1 MSSPN
6 SKFEKFNN
14 SIQLIKNKKIDSI
27 YFLMGEDQ
35 FLQSFFINQLE
46 TELSKVAS
54 IDKIILSVEE
64 YGSKEIIS
72 KINQSDLF
80 SSRKIIILRSPNS
93 LRGKT
98 RDELL
103 DYCFNPS
110 SDKYLVLIQ
119 DEFSLKNKLIKGLAS
134 NSTAVSTST
143 PFDNEL
149 KMWVSFFFKENGFE
163 NIPAKIIDDLINI
176 FGESVF
182 TIKNEIDKLCLG
194 MAPNSDL
201 NDLVLNEDIHIG
213 RSYKKFEL
221 FNYIGRRDIF
231 SSIKLGRSLV
241 SKDSSM
247 LDLIR
252 PLNELF
258 QELLFIKIFKGTNRP
273 HNSFS
278 LLTPSIRK
286 NIPQYA
292 NNFTS
297 KEIVQA
303 IRKLAYIDKQIK
315 TSKIDDKSAITE
327 FIYSTTNNE

>member
-6 SKFEKFNN
+6 SIFKKFNN
-14 SIQLIKNKKIDSI
+14 SIQHIKNKTIDSI
-27 YFLMGEDQ
+27 YFLMGDDQ
-35 FLQSFFINQLE
+35 FLQSYFINQLE
-46 TELSKVAS
+46 TELTKVAS

-64 YGSKEIIS
+64 FGSKEIIS
-72 KINQSDLF
+72 KINESDLF

-103 DYCFNPS
+103 EYCLSPS

-119 DEFSLKNKLIKGLAS
+119 DEFSLKNKFIKGLAS

-149 KMWVSFFFKENGFE
+149 KMWVSFFFKKNGFE
-163 NIPAKIIDDLINI
+163 NIPAKIIDDLISI

-201 NDLVLNEDIHIG
+201 NDVVLNEDIHLG

-231 SSIKLGRSLV
+231 SSLKLGRSLV

-278 LLTPSIRK
+278 LLSPSIRK

-327 FIYSTTNNE
+327 FIYSTTSNE

>member
-1 MSSPN
+1 
-6 SKFEKFNN
+6 
-14 SIQLIKNKKIDSI
+14 
-27 YFLMGEDQ
+27 MGDDQ

-46 TELSKVAS
+46 TELTKVAS

-64 YGSKEIIS
+64 FGSKEIIS
-72 KINQSDLF
+72 KINESDLF

-103 DYCFNPS
+103 EYCLSPS

-119 DEFSLKNKLIKGLAS
+119 DEFSLKNKFIKGLAS

-149 KMWVSFFFKENGFE
+149 KMWVSFFFKKNGFE
-163 NIPAKIIDDLINI
+163 NIPAKIIDDLISI

-201 NDLVLNEDIHIG
+201 NDVVLNEDIHLG

-231 SSIKLGRSLV
+231 SSLKLGRSLV

-278 LLTPSIRK
+278 LLSPSIRK

-303 IRKLAYIDKQIK
+303 IRKLANIDKQIK

-327 FIYSTTNNE
+327 FIYSTTSNE

>member
-27 YFLMGEDQ
+27 YFLMGDDQ

-163 NIPAKIIDDLINI
+163 NIPAKIIDDLISI

-201 NDLVLNEDIHIG
+201 NDVVLNEDIHIG

-303 IRKLAYIDKQIK
+303 IRKLAHIDKQIK

>member
-1 MSSPN
+1 
-6 SKFEKFNN
+6 
-14 SIQLIKNKKIDSI
+14 
-27 YFLMGEDQ
+27 MGDDQ

-46 TELSKVAS
+46 TELTKVAS

-64 YGSKEIIS
+64 FGSKEIIS
-72 KINQSDLF
+72 KINESDLF

-103 DYCFNPS
+103 EYCLSPS

-119 DEFSLKNKLIKGLAS
+119 DEFSLKNKFIKGLAS

-149 KMWVSFFFKENGFE
+149 KMWVSFFFKKNGFE
-163 NIPAKIIDDLINI
+163 NIPAKIIDDLISI

-194 MAPNSDL
+194 MAPSSDL
-201 NDLVLNEDIHIG
+201 NDVALNEDIHLG

-231 SSIKLGRSLV
+231 SSLKLGRSLV

-278 LLTPSIRK
+278 LLSPSIRK

-327 FIYSTTNNE
+327 FIYSTTSNE

>member
-27 YFLMGEDQ
+27 YFLMGDDQ

-103 DYCFNPS
+103 DYCFNPR

-163 NIPAKIIDDLINI
+163 NIPAKIIDDLISI

-201 NDLVLNEDIHIG
+201 NDVVLNEDIHIG

-303 IRKLAYIDKQIK
+303 IRKLAHIDKQIK

>member
-1 MSSPN
+1 M
-6 SKFEKFNN
+6 EA
-14 SIQLIKNKKIDSI
+14 
-27 YFLMGEDQ
+27 DQ

-46 TELSKVAS
+46 TELTKVAS

-64 YGSKEIIS
+64 FGSKEIIS
-72 KINQSDLF
+72 KINESDLF

-103 DYCFNPS
+103 EYCLSPS

-119 DEFSLKNKLIKGLAS
+119 DEFSLKNKFIKGLAS

-149 KMWVSFFFKENGFE
+149 KMWVSFFFKKNGFE
-163 NIPAKIIDDLINI
+163 NIPAKIIDDLISI

-201 NDLVLNEDIHIG
+201 NDVVLNEDIHLG

-231 SSIKLGRSLV
+231 SSLKLGRSLV

-278 LLTPSIRK
+278 LLSPSIRK

-327 FIYSTTNNE
+327 FIYSTTSNE

>member
-1 MSSPN
+1 
-6 SKFEKFNN
+6 
-14 SIQLIKNKKIDSI
+14 
-27 YFLMGEDQ
+27 MGDDQ

-46 TELSKVAS
+46 TELTKAAS

-64 YGSKEIIS
+64 FGSKEIIS
-72 KINQSDLF
+72 KINESDLF

-103 DYCFNPS
+103 EYCLSPS

-119 DEFSLKNKLIKGLAS
+119 DEFSLKNKFIKGLAS
-134 NSTAVSTST
+134 NSTTVSTST

-149 KMWVSFFFKENGFE
+149 EMWVSFFFKKNGFE
-163 NIPAKIIDDLINI
+163 NIPAKIIDDLISI

-194 MAPNSDL
+194 MGPNSDL
-201 NDLVLNEDIHIG
+201 NDVVLNEDIYLG

-231 SSIKLGRSLV
+231 SSLKLGRSLV

-273 HNSFS
+273 RNSFS
-278 LLTPSIRK
+278 LLSPSIRK

-303 IRKLAYIDKQIK
+303 IRKLAHIDKQIK

>member
-27 YFLMGEDQ
+27 YFLMGDDQ

-163 NIPAKIIDDLINI
+163 NIPAKIIDDLISI

-201 NDLVLNEDIHIG
+201 NDVVLNEDIHIG
-213 RSYKKFEL
+213 RSYKKFEF

>member
-1 MSSPN
+1 
-6 SKFEKFNN
+6 
-14 SIQLIKNKKIDSI
+14 
-27 YFLMGEDQ
+27 MGDDQ

-46 TELSKVAS
+46 TELTKVAS

-64 YGSKEIIS
+64 FGSKEIIS
-72 KINQSDLF
+72 KINESDLF

-103 DYCFNPS
+103 EYCLSPS

-119 DEFSLKNKLIKGLAS
+119 DEFSLKNKFIKGLAS

-149 KMWVSFFFKENGFE
+149 KMWVTFFFKKNGFE
-163 NIPAKIIDDLINI
+163 NIPDKITDDLISI

-201 NDLVLNEDIHIG
+201 NDVVLNEDIHLG

-231 SSIKLGRSLV
+231 SSLKLGRSLV

-278 LLTPSIRK
+278 LLSPSIRK

-327 FIYSTTNNE
+327 FVYSATSNE

>member
-6 SKFEKFNN
+6 SIFEKFNN
-14 SIQLIKNKKIDSI
+14 SIQHIKNKTIDSI
-27 YFLMGEDQ
+27 YFLMGDDQ
-35 FLQSFFINQLE
+35 FLQSYFINQLE
-46 TELSKVAS
+46 TELTKVAS

-64 YGSKEIIS
+64 FGSKEIIS
-72 KINQSDLF
+72 KINESDLF

-103 DYCFNPS
+103 EYCLSPS

-119 DEFSLKNKLIKGLAS
+119 DEFSLKNKFIKGLAS

-149 KMWVSFFFKENGFE
+149 KMWVSFFFKKNGFE
-163 NIPAKIIDDLINI
+163 NIPAKIIDDLISI

-201 NDLVLNEDIHIG
+201 NDVVLNEDIHLG

-231 SSIKLGRSLV
+231 SSLKLGRSLV

-278 LLTPSIRK
+278 LLSPSIRK

-327 FIYSTTNNE
+327 FIYSTTSNE

>member
-1 MSSPN
+1 
-6 SKFEKFNN
+6 
-14 SIQLIKNKKIDSI
+14 
-27 YFLMGEDQ
+27 
-35 FLQSFFINQLE
+35 
-46 TELSKVAS
+46 
-54 IDKIILSVEE
+54 
-64 YGSKEIIS
+64 
-72 KINQSDLF
+72 
-80 SSRKIIILRSPNS
+80 
-93 LRGKT
+93 
-98 RDELL
+98 
-103 DYCFNPS
+103 
-110 SDKYLVLIQ
+110 
-119 DEFSLKNKLIKGLAS
+119 
-134 NSTAVSTST
+134 
-143 PFDNEL
+143 
-149 KMWVSFFFKENGFE
+149 MWVSFFFKKNGFE
-163 NIPAKIIDDLINI
+163 NIPAKITDDLISI

-201 NDLVLNEDIHIG
+201 NDVVLNEDIHLG

-231 SSIKLGRSLV
+231 SSLKLGRSLV

-278 LLTPSIRK
+278 LLSPSIRK

-327 FIYSTTNNE
+327 FIYSTTSNE

>member
-1 MSSPN
+1 
-6 SKFEKFNN
+6 
-14 SIQLIKNKKIDSI
+14 
-27 YFLMGEDQ
+27 MGDDQ

-46 TELSKVAS
+46 TELTKVAS

-64 YGSKEIIS
+64 FGSKEIIS
-72 KINQSDLF
+72 KINDSDLF

-103 DYCFNPS
+103 EYCSSPN

-119 DEFSLKNKLIKGLAS
+119 DEFSLKNKFIKGLAS

-149 KMWVSFFFKENGFE
+149 KMWVTFFFKKNGFE
-163 NIPAKIIDDLINI
+163 NIPDKITDDLISI

-201 NDLVLNEDIHIG
+201 NDVVLNEDIHLG

-231 SSIKLGRSLV
+231 SSLKLGRSLV

-278 LLTPSIRK
+278 LLSPSIRK

-327 FIYSTTNNE
+327 FIYSTTSNE

>member
-27 YFLMGEDQ
+27 YFLMGDDQ

-103 DYCFNPS
+103 DYCFNPR

-163 NIPAKIIDDLINI
+163 NIPAKIIDDLISI

-201 NDLVLNEDIHIG
+201 NDVVLNEDIHIG

-258 QELLFIKIFKGTNRP
+258 QELLFIKIFNGTNRP

>member
-27 YFLMGEDQ
+27 YFLMGDDQ

-163 NIPAKIIDDLINI
+163 NIPAKIIDDLISI

-194 MAPNSDL
+194 LPPNSDL
-201 NDLVLNEDIHIG
+201 NDVVLNEDIHIG

>member
-1 MSSPN
+1 
-6 SKFEKFNN
+6 
-14 SIQLIKNKKIDSI
+14 
-27 YFLMGEDQ
+27 MGDDQ

-46 TELSKVAS
+46 TELTKVAS

-64 YGSKEIIS
+64 FGSKEIIS
-72 KINQSDLF
+72 KINESDLF

-103 DYCFNPS
+103 EYCLSHS

-119 DEFSLKNKLIKGLAS
+119 DEFSLKNKFIKGLAS

-149 KMWVSFFFKENGFE
+149 KIWVSFFFKKNGFE
-163 NIPAKIIDDLINI
+163 NIPAKIIDDLISI

-201 NDLVLNEDIHIG
+201 NDVVLNEDIHLG

-231 SSIKLGRSLV
+231 SSLKLGRSLV

-278 LLTPSIRK
+278 LLSPSIRK

-327 FIYSTTNNE
+327 FIYSTTSNE

>member
-1 MSSPN
+1 
-6 SKFEKFNN
+6 
-14 SIQLIKNKKIDSI
+14 
-27 YFLMGEDQ
+27 
-35 FLQSFFINQLE
+35 
-46 TELSKVAS
+46 
-54 IDKIILSVEE
+54 
-64 YGSKEIIS
+64 
-72 KINQSDLF
+72 
-80 SSRKIIILRSPNS
+80 
-93 LRGKT
+93 
-98 RDELL
+98 
-103 DYCFNPS
+103 
-110 SDKYLVLIQ
+110 
-119 DEFSLKNKLIKGLAS
+119 
-134 NSTAVSTST
+134 
-143 PFDNEL
+143 
-149 KMWVSFFFKENGFE
+149 MWVTFFFKKNGFE
-163 NIPAKIIDDLINI
+163 NIPDKITDDLISI

-194 MAPNSDL
+194 MAPHSDL
-201 NDLVLNEDIHIG
+201 NDVVVNEDIHVG

-231 SSIKLGRSLV
+231 SSLKLGRSLV

-278 LLTPSIRK
+278 LLSPSIRK

-303 IRKLAYIDKQIK
+303 IRKLANIDKQIK

-327 FIYSTTNNE
+327 FIYSTTSNE

>member
-1 MSSPN
+1 MPSSN
-6 SKFEKFNN
+6 SIFKKFNS
-14 SIQLIKNKKIDSI
+14 SIELIKNKKFDSI
-27 YFLMGEDQ
+27 YFLMGDDQ
-35 FLQSFFINQLE
+35 FLQSVFIDQLKD
-46 TELSKVAS
+46 ELSKVGS

-64 YGSKEIIS
+64 FGSKQIIS
-72 KINQSDLF
+72 KINESDLF
-80 SSRKIIILRSPNS
+80 STRKIIILRSPNS

-103 DYCFNPS
+103 DYCLNPI

-119 DEFSLKNKLIKGLAS
+119 DEFSLKNKLVKGLS
-134 NSTAVSTST
+134 TSSTAVSTST
-143 PFDNEL
+143 PFENEL
-149 KMWVSFFFKENGFE
+149 KMWVSYFFKENGFN
-163 NIPAKIIDDLINI
+163 NIPAKIIDDLISI

-194 MAPNSDL
+194 LTTDSNLDSA
-201 NDLVLNEDIHIG
+201 VLNEDIHLG

-221 FNYIGRRDIF
+221 FNYIGKRDIF

-258 QELLFIKIFKGTNRP
+258 QELLFVKIFKGTNRP

-278 LLTPSIRK
+278 LLSPSIRK
-286 NIPQYA
+286 NIPLYA
-292 NNFTS
+292 NNYTS

-303 IRKLAYIDKQIK
+303 IRKLANIDKQIK

-327 FIYSTTNNE
+327 FVFSATSNE

>member
-27 YFLMGEDQ
+27 YFLMGDDQ

-103 DYCFNPS
+103 DYCFNPR

-163 NIPAKIIDDLINI
+163 NIPAKIIDDLISI

-201 NDLVLNEDIHIG
+201 NDVVLNEDIHIG
-213 RSYKKFEL
+213 RSYKKFEF

>member
-6 SKFEKFNN
+6 SIFEKFNN
-14 SIQLIKNKKIDSI
+14 SIQHIKNKRIDSI
-27 YFLMGEDQ
+27 YFLMGDDQ

-46 TELSKVAS
+46 TELTKVAS

-64 YGSKEIIS
+64 FGSKEIIS
-72 KINQSDLF
+72 KINESDLF

-103 DYCFNPS
+103 EYCLSPS

-119 DEFSLKNKLIKGLAS
+119 DEFSLKNKFIKGLAS

-149 KMWVSFFFKENGFE
+149 KMWVSFFFKKNGFE
-163 NIPAKIIDDLINI
+163 NIPAKIIDDLISI

-201 NDLVLNEDIHIG
+201 NDVVLNEDIHLG

-231 SSIKLGRSLV
+231 SSLKLGRSLV

-278 LLTPSIRK
+278 LLSPSIRK

-303 IRKLAYIDKQIK
+303 IRKLANIDKQIK

-327 FIYSTTNNE
+327 FIYSTTSNE

>member
-27 YFLMGEDQ
+27 YFLMGDDQ

-103 DYCFNPS
+103 DYCFNPR

-163 NIPAKIIDDLINI
+163 NIPAKIIDDLISI

-194 MAPNSDL
+194 MAPDSDL
-201 NDLVLNEDIHIG
+201 NDVVLNEDIHIG

>member
-1 MSSPN
+1 M
-6 SKFEKFNN
+6 
-14 SIQLIKNKKIDSI
+14 
-27 YFLMGEDQ
+27 
-35 FLQSFFINQLE
+35 
-46 TELSKVAS
+46 TKVAS

-64 YGSKEIIS
+64 FGSKEIIS
-72 KINQSDLF
+72 KINESDLF

-103 DYCFNPS
+103 EYCLSPS

-119 DEFSLKNKLIKGLAS
+119 DEFSLKNKFIKGLAS

-149 KMWVSFFFKENGFE
+149 KMWVTFFFKKNGFE
-163 NIPAKIIDDLINI
+163 NIPDKITDDLISI

-201 NDLVLNEDIHIG
+201 NDVVLNEDIHLG

-231 SSIKLGRSLV
+231 SSLKLGRSLV

-258 QELLFIKIFKGTNRP
+258 QELLFIKIFKATNRP

-278 LLTPSIRK
+278 LLSPSIRK

>member
-194 MAPNSDL
+194 MAPDSDL
-201 NDLVLNEDIHIG
+201 NDVVLNEDIHIG

>member
-1 MSSPN
+1 
-6 SKFEKFNN
+6 
-14 SIQLIKNKKIDSI
+14 
-27 YFLMGEDQ
+27 MGDDQ

-46 TELSKVAS
+46 TELTKVAS

-64 YGSKEIIS
+64 FGSKEIIS
-72 KINQSDLF
+72 KINESDLF

-103 DYCFNPS
+103 EYCLSPS

-119 DEFSLKNKLIKGLAS
+119 DEFSLKNKFIKGLAS

-149 KMWVSFFFKENGFE
+149 KMWVSFFFKKNGFE
-163 NIPAKIIDDLINI
+163 NIPAKIIDDLISI

-201 NDLVLNEDIHIG
+201 NDIVLNEDIHLG

-231 SSIKLGRSLV
+231 SSLKLGRSLV

-278 LLTPSIRK
+278 LLSPSIRK

-327 FIYSTTNNE
+327 FIYSTTSNE

>member
-1 MSSPN
+1 
-6 SKFEKFNN
+6 
-14 SIQLIKNKKIDSI
+14 
-27 YFLMGEDQ
+27 MGDDQ

-46 TELSKVAS
+46 TELTKVAS

-64 YGSKEIIS
+64 FGSKEIIS
-72 KINQSDLF
+72 KINESDLF

-103 DYCFNPS
+103 EYCLSPS

-119 DEFSLKNKLIKGLAS
+119 DEFSLKNKFIKGLAS

-149 KMWVSFFFKENGFE
+149 KMWVSFFFKKNGFE
-163 NIPAKIIDDLINI
+163 NIPAKITDDLISI

-201 NDLVLNEDIHIG
+201 NDVVLNEDIHLG
-213 RSYKKFEL
+213 RNYKKFEL

-231 SSIKLGRSLV
+231 SSLKLGRSLV

-278 LLTPSIRK
+278 LLSPSIRK

-327 FIYSTTNNE
+327 FIYSTTSNE

>member
-27 YFLMGEDQ
+27 YFLMGDDQ

-103 DYCFNPS
+103 DYCFNPR

-163 NIPAKIIDDLINI
+163 NIPAKIIDDLISI

-303 IRKLAYIDKQIK
+303 IRKLAHIDKQIK

>member
-1 MSSPN
+1 
-6 SKFEKFNN
+6 
-14 SIQLIKNKKIDSI
+14 
-27 YFLMGEDQ
+27 MGDDQ

-46 TELSKVAS
+46 TELTKAAS

-64 YGSKEIIS
+64 FGSKEIIS
-72 KINQSDLF
+72 KINESDLF

-103 DYCFNPS
+103 EYCLSPS

-119 DEFSLKNKLIKGLAS
+119 DEFSLKNKFIKGLAS
-134 NSTAVSTST
+134 NSTTVSTST

-149 KMWVSFFFKENGFE
+149 EMWVSFFFKKNGFE
-163 NIPAKIIDDLINI
+163 NIPAKIIDDLISI

-194 MAPNSDL
+194 MGPNSDL
-201 NDLVLNEDIHIG
+201 NDVVLNEDIYLG

-231 SSIKLGRSLV
+231 SSLKLGRSLV

-273 HNSFS
+273 RNSFS
-278 LLTPSIRK
+278 LLSPSIRK

-297 KEIVQA
+297 KEIVKA

-327 FIYSTTNNE
+327 FIYSTTSNE

>member
-1 MSSPN
+1 
-6 SKFEKFNN
+6 
-14 SIQLIKNKKIDSI
+14 
-27 YFLMGEDQ
+27 MGDDQ

-46 TELSKVAS
+46 TELTKAAS
-54 IDKIILSVEE
+54 IYKIILSVEE
-64 YGSKEIIS
+64 FGSKEIIS
-72 KINQSDLF
+72 KINESDLF

-103 DYCFNPS
+103 EYCLSPS

-119 DEFSLKNKLIKGLAS
+119 DEFSLKNKFIKGLAS

-149 KMWVSFFFKENGFE
+149 KMWVTFFFKKNGFE
-163 NIPAKIIDDLINI
+163 NIPDKITDDLISI

-201 NDLVLNEDIHIG
+201 NDVVLNEDIHLG

-231 SSIKLGRSLV
+231 SSLKLGRSLV

-278 LLTPSIRK
+278 LLSPSIRK

-315 TSKIDDKSAITE
+315 TSKIADKSAITE
-327 FIYSTTNNE
+327 VIYSTTSNE

>member
-27 YFLMGEDQ
+27 YFLMGDDQ

-46 TELSKVAS
+46 TQLSKVAS

-163 NIPAKIIDDLINI
+163 NIPAKIIDDLISI

-201 NDLVLNEDIHIG
+201 NDVVLNEDIHIG

-221 FNYIGRRDIF
+221 FNYIGRRDTF